1 MPGDERRHRRRL
13 GGVVDRLMGGSRAHA
28 SSTDQGM
35 AAQLE
40 VLRRRVDHLEAAL
53 EGLQDSVHRENV
65 RREEELEDLRRHTSP
80 AEMGRALDEDTRRR
94 GL

>member
-1 MPGDERRHRRRL
+1 MPDDKRRHRRRR

-28 SSTDQGM
+28 PSTDRGM
-35 AAQLE
+35 AAELE

-65 RREEELEDLRRHTSP
+65 RREDEIEDLRRHTAP
-80 AEMGRALDEDTRRR
+80 AEMGRAIEEDTRRR